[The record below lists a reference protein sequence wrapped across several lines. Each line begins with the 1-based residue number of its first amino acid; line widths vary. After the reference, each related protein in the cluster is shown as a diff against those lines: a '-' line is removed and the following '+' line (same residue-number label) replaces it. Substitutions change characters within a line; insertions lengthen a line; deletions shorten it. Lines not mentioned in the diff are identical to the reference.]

1 MTKATK
7 NEASMCPGSTQAGG
21 KTDPATDAR
30 EGVRPSAVLQI
41 STRGPGGT
49 KAVQLTQP
57 DWGKKGQGGF
67 SGAVDSGSS
76 AEIGQGK

>member
-1 MTKATK
+1 MR
-7 NEASMCPGSTQAGG
+7 PGSTQAGE
-21 KTDPATDAR
+21 KTDPSTDAR
-30 EGVRPSAVLQI
+30 EGVRPSAVIQI

-67 SGAVDSGSS
+67 SAGVDSGSG
-76 AEIGQGK
+76 AEVGQGK